1 MMTALLFITSLFSII
16 GVSVLAYGYRASL
29 FSEDPATR
37 WFARSMALLAV
48 AVFVRWMAWDIIKPI
63 VNSSVDQ
70 RPINIMVN
78 IVTIFAVYAGLKA
91 RLALIPDDERG
102 DWHWWSAW
110 QHPSI
115 WSLRAD
121 RPIASHEKR

>member
-29 FSEDPATR
+29 FSEDPATK

-48 AVFVRWMAWDIIKPI
+48 SVFVRRMAWDIIHPI

-70 RPINIMVN
+70 RPINVMVN

-91 RLALIPDDERG
+91 RLMLIPDDERG

-110 QHPSI
+110 QQPSI
-115 WSLRAD
+115 WALRAD

>member
-29 FSEDPATR
+29 FSDDPATR
-37 WFARSMALLAV
+37 WFARSMALIAV
-48 AVFVRWMAWDIIKPI
+48 SVVMRSTAWDIIHPI
-63 VNSSVDQ
+63 VNSTVDQ
-70 RPINIMVN
+70 RPINIMLN

-102 DWHWWSAW
+102 SWHWWSAW

-121 RPIASHEKR
+121 RPIAAHEKR

>member
-1 MMTALLFITSLFSII
+1 MTALLFITSLFSII

-29 FSEDPATR
+29 FSDDPATR
-37 WFARSMALLAV
+37 WFARSMALIAV
-48 AVFVRWMAWDIIKPI
+48 SVVMRRTAWDIIHPI
-63 VNSSVDQ
+63 VNSTVDQ
-70 RPINIMVN
+70 RPINVMVN

-102 DWHWWSAW
+102 SWHWWSAW

-115 WSLRAD
+115 WSVRAD
-121 RPIASHEKR
+121 RPIAAHEKR

>member
-48 AVFVRWMAWDIIKPI
+48 SVFVRRMAWDIIHPI

-70 RPINIMVN
+70 RPINVMVN

-91 RLALIPDDERG
+91 RLMLIPDDERG

-115 WSLRAD
+115 WALRAD
-121 RPIASHEKR
+121 RPIASHENR

>member
-16 GVSVLAYGYRASL
+16 GVFVLAYGYRASL
-29 FSEDPATR
+29 FSDDPATR

-48 AVFVRWMAWDIIKPI
+48 AVFVRWMAWDIIHPI
-63 VNSSVDQ
+63 VNSTVDQ
-70 RPINIMVN
+70 RPINVMVN

-121 RPIASHEKR
+121 RPIAAHEKR

>member
-48 AVFVRWMAWDIIKPI
+48 AVVMRWMAWDIIKPI
-63 VNSSVDQ
+63 VNSGVDQ

-121 RPIASHEKR
+121 RPIAAHEKR

>member
-29 FSEDPATR
+29 FSDDPATR

-48 AVFVRWMAWDIIKPI
+48 SVFVRRMAWDIIHPI
-63 VNSSVDQ
+63 VNSTVDQ
-70 RPINIMVN
+70 RPINVMVN

>member
-29 FSEDPATR
+29 FSDDPATR

-48 AVFVRWMAWDIIKPI
+48 SVVVRRMAWDIIHPV
-63 VNSSVDQ
+63 VNAQVDQ
-70 RPINIMVN
+70 RPLNILVN

-115 WSLRAD
+115 WAMRVD

>member
-48 AVFVRWMAWDIIKPI
+48 AVVMRRMAWDIIHPI
-63 VNSSVDQ
+63 VNSTVDH
-70 RPINIMVN
+70 RPINVVVN
-78 IVTIFAVYAGLKA
+78 IVAIFAVYAGLKA

-102 DWHWWSAW
+102 SWHWWSAW

-121 RPIASHEKR
+121 RPIAAHEKR

>member
-48 AVFVRWMAWDIIKPI
+48 SVFVRRMAWDIIHPI
-63 VNSSVDQ
+63 VNSTVDQ
-70 RPINIMVN
+70 RPINVMVN

>member
-48 AVFVRWMAWDIIKPI
+48 SVFVRRMAWDIIHPI

-70 RPINIMVN
+70 RPINVMVN

-115 WSLRAD
+115 WAMRVD

>member
-48 AVFVRWMAWDIIKPI
+48 SVFVRRMAWDIIHPI
-63 VNSSVDQ
+63 VNSTVDQ
-70 RPINIMVN
+70 RPINVMVN

-102 DWHWWSAW
+102 AWHWWSAW

-121 RPIASHEKR
+121 RPIAAHEKR

>member
-48 AVFVRWMAWDIIKPI
+48 SVFVRRMAWDIIHPI
-63 VNSSVDQ
+63 VNSTVDQ
-70 RPINIMVN
+70 RPINVMVN

-91 RLALIPDDERG
+91 RLALIPDNERG
-102 DWHWWSAW
+102 SWHWWSAW

>member
-48 AVFVRWMAWDIIKPI
+48 SVFVRRMAWDIIHPI
-63 VNSSVDQ
+63 VNSTVDQ
-70 RPINIMVN
+70 RPINVMVN

-102 DWHWWSAW
+102 SWHWWSAW

>member
-29 FSEDPATR
+29 FSDDPATR
-37 WFARSMALLAV
+37 WFARSMALIAV
-48 AVFVRWMAWDIIKPI
+48 SVVMRRTAWDIIHPI
-63 VNSSVDQ
+63 VNSTVDQ
-70 RPINIMVN
+70 RPINVMVN

-102 DWHWWSAW
+102 SWHWWSAW

-115 WSLRAD
+115 WSVRAD
-121 RPIASHEKR
+121 RPIAAHEKR

>member
-48 AVFVRWMAWDIIKPI
+48 SVFVRRMAWDIIHPV
-63 VNSSVDQ
+63 VNAQVDQ
-70 RPINIMVN
+70 RPLNILVN

-102 DWHWWSAW
+102 SWHWWSAW

-115 WSLRAD
+115 LSLRAD
-121 RPIASHEKR
+121 RPIASNEKR

>member
-48 AVFVRWMAWDIIKPI
+48 SVFVRRMAWDIIHPI
-63 VNSSVDQ
+63 VNSTVDQ

-102 DWHWWSAW
+102 SWHWWSAW

>member
-48 AVFVRWMAWDIIKPI
+48 SVFVRRMAWDIIHPV
-63 VNSSVDQ
+63 VNAQVDQ
-70 RPINIMVN
+70 RPLNILVN

-102 DWHWWSAW
+102 SWHWWSAW

>member
-48 AVFVRWMAWDIIKPI
+48 SVFVRRMAWDIIHPI
-63 VNSSVDQ
+63 VNSTVDQ

>member
-37 WFARSMALLAV
+37 WFARSMALIAV
-48 AVFVRWMAWDIIKPI
+48 SVVMRRTAWDIIKPI
-63 VNSSVDQ
+63 VNSTVDQ

-115 WSLRAD
+115 WAMRVD
-121 RPIASHEKR
+121 RPIAAHEKR